1 MEDDGVAR
9 GAGSARS
16 VAAAER
22 LAGEALRAIWI
33 RNREEILAA
42 VATVD
47 DAVENGLAGRPDDGR
62 RELAV
67 RAAHRLAGSSGT
79 FGFPLA
85 GEIAGRLEVSLSG
98 SGSPSAEEYRGM
110 ADLVLILGRELA
122 E

>member
-16 VAAAER
+16 VAGAER
-22 LAGEALRAIWI
+22 LAAEALRAIWI
-33 RNREEILAA
+33 RRREEILAA
-42 VATVD
+42 VATLD
-47 DAVENGLAGRPDDGR
+47 DAVENGLAGRPDEGR